1 MVMMRGLMASWFLLL
16 GLVMPIGGTLL
27 PAPASDCMANEAAEM
42 EERSASDET
51 FAGIV
56 RISTGEK
63 ARRPVP
69 LVMTFSHP
77 VATRISLS
85 APPIERAVTAF
96 PSSYARPVYQ
106 HISVYRI

>member
-1 MVMMRGLMASWFLLL
+1 MIVMRGLIASWFMLLS
-16 GLVMPIGGTLL
+16 LVMPIGGALL
-27 PAPASDCMANEAAEM
+27 LAPASDCMANEAAEM
-42 EERSASDET
+42 DERSASDET
-51 FAGIV
+51 FAGVV

-77 VATRISLS
+77 VGTQISLS
-85 APPIERAVTAF
+85 APPIERPVTAF